1 MMTLQNNASGEVTIT
16 DGNGYDMSLWTVVA
30 APMPADM
37 AARAYVLT
45 SGAYVAQYATISAF
59 QYLRLFTQAEL
70 AAAMGSA
77 DPRMR
82 VAVALTLASPDINL
96 GNVDVQAGIDLMVAL
111 GILTAAR
118 ATAIKAGAG

>member
-1 MMTLQNNASGEVTIT
+1 MMTLQNNATGEVTIT
-16 DGNGYDMSLWTVVA
+16 DGNGYDMAQWTVVA
-30 APMPADM
+30 ATLPTDM
-37 AARAYVLT
+37 ASRAYVLT
-45 SGAYVAQYATISAF
+45 SGSYVAQHVTISAF
-59 QYLRLFTQAEL
+59 AYLRLFTQAEL

-118 ATAIKAGAG
+118 ATAIKAGAV